1 MKCKSQITF
10 FIAGT
15 ELLLANESVE
25 DSPALENRKS
35 VVTNNTKDNVE
46 LSTLNPETARGEMQG
61 ELDNRMVHKGN
72 SFTKTRHDFT
82 LNQKEKIP
90 I

>member
-1 MKCKSQITF
+1 MTF

-35 VVTNNTKDNVE
+35 VVANNTEDNVE
-46 LSTLNPETARGEMQG
+46 LSTLNPETSAGKMQG
-61 ELDNRMVHKGN
+61 ELDNGMVHKGN